1 MDETGIIFL
10 KFVYNFIEHRTNRRM
25 NEHSVIK
32 KFSDTVPHQ
41 SNFERCSGDGIVEVY
56 LWDAYLLS
64 HSTPLARLLIAD
76 SFDLGAYE
84 CEGLEHGR
92 VCFRFSTKTWE
103 RTIRPYLISNQI
115 PVTVRVRDG
124 SSYVNF
130 NT

>member
-1 MDETGIIFL
+1 
-10 KFVYNFIEHRTNRRM
+10 M
-25 NEHSVIK
+25 NEQSVIK

-41 SNFERCSGDGIVEVY
+41 SNFHRCSGDGIVEVY

-64 HSTPLARLLIAD
+64 HSAPLARLLIAD
-76 SFDLGAYE
+76 SCDLGAYD

-92 VCFRFSTKTWE
+92 VCFRFTAKTWE
-103 RTIRPYLISNQI
+103 RTIRPFLITNQI
-115 PVTVRVRDG
+115 PVTARIRDG